1 MLSCFDKRRAMSG
14 VSAKKKA
21 VHMDFQCNTDNNI
34 DGSREMADSIESGL
48 RSTLSRHVDQLTRLI
63 VHVREETEDR
73 YTATLEARIEGQQ
86 PQAVTASGGSVEG
99 VAHDAG
105 RHRTTRGS
113 GGGHLRDR
121 RVLRGGN

>member
-1 MLSCFDKRRAMSG
+1 
-14 VSAKKKA
+14 
-21 VHMDFQCNTDNNI
+21 MDFQFNTDNNI

-63 VHVREETEDR
+63 VHVREETADR

-99 VAHDAG
+99 VTFEAG
-105 RHRTTRGS
+105 EKMERLLTSHFGK
-113 GGGHLRDR
+113 LDR
-121 RVLRGGN
+121 RQPEPDTIG